1 MNIVPDS
8 TTSTVL
14 TSIRPEIARPLVG
27 LGVDLQNIVTRGT
40 LQDGIFYALGLQR
53 T

>member
-14 TSIRPEIARPLVG
+14 TGIRPELAQTLVG

-40 LQDGIFYALGLQR
+40 LQDGISYALGPQR
-53 T
+53 V